1 MDRIIKMLCLN
12 VFNVWHKVRC
22 RTFRRVDDFNYH
34 VFLLDKKTSP
44 YFDKVV
50 ETDNDYERTVCLK
63 IGGVAVRYSLDK
75 LVRSGEIQ
83 PDLNSEWLVTKALI
97 NRTIKSHK
105 TADVIQLNGRC
116 DERRKLNNI

>member
-12 VFNVWHKVRC
+12 ICNVWHKVRC

-44 YFDKVV
+44 YFDKVI
-50 ETDNDYERTVCLK
+50 ETDNDYEKTICLK

-105 TADVIQLNGRC
+105 TADVIQLKGRC
-116 DERRKLNNI
+116 DERRKRNNI